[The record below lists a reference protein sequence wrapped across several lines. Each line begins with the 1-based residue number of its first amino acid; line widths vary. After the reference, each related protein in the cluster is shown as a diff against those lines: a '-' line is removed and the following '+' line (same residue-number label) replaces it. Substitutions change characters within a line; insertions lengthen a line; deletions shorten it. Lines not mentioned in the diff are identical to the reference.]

1 MCDTKGMKRAK
12 LIKQVRRWARDSDV
26 FFEVDEIRGKGSHVR
41 VFVGDRS
48 TIVKHGELSPSY
60 VDLVL
65 KQLGIPKDAIK
76 R

>member
-1 MCDTKGMKRAK
+1 MGLKRAK
-12 LIKQVRRWARDSDV
+12 LVKAIRRWARDNDLS
-26 FFEVDEIRGKGSHVR
+26 FEGDEIKGKGSHVR
-41 VFVGDRS
+41 VFIDDKS